1 MKQEIYT
8 NGPITCGIY
17 ASAKFANYTSGI
29 YSEISKTST
38 ISQYVSVV
46 GWGVDPSTK
55 TQYWIGR
62 NSWGTFWGEYGFF
75 RIQMF
80 RDNLGIE
87 TDCVSAVP
95 TFKKK

>member
-46 GWGVDPSTK
+46 GWGVDPTTK
-55 TQYWIGR
+55 NQYWIGR
-62 NSWGTFWGEYGFF
+62 NSLGTGWGDFGFF
-75 RIQMF
+75 FMQMF

-87 TDCVSAVP
+87 TDCIAAVP
-95 TFKKK
+95 TFK